1 MLGKAKACRLW
12 LALALLGLPLPAA
25 AQEAASNGGVAMSV
39 ADADSPAVP
48 PQRPP
53 VVHHVPER
61 GDMELGLGFS
71 YLRFRSSF
79 FNANTFGTN
88 TSFTYFLEP
97 SMAVEGDISTG
108 WGSQSSSSVGGGNSL
123 LYGGGFRVILPRDV
137 RVRPWAHAVL
147 GGIHML
153 PQSASGNNAVM
164 VELGGGADWRLKPW
178 LWLRVEGNYI
188 RSQLYS
194 SGQNNLQ
201 VASSIVYRF

>member
-1 MLGKAKACRLW
+1 
-12 LALALLGLPLPAA
+12 
-25 AQEAASNGGVAMSV
+25 MSV
-39 ADADSPAVP
+39 AEAESPAA

-61 GDMELGLGFS
+61 GDIELGLGFS
-71 YLRFRSSF
+71 YLRFRSSRF
-79 FNANTFGTN
+79 DANTYGTN
-88 TSFTYFLEP
+88 TSFTYFLAP

-194 SGQNNLQ
+194 QGQNNLQ